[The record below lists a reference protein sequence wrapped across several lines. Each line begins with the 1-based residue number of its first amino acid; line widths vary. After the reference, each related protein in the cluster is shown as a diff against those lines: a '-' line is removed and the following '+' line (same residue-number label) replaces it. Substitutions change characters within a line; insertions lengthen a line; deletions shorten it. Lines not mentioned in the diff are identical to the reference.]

1 MNSDEIDQK
10 QLKVYRDDFLKLSRL
25 RFGRMEST
33 MSMKQADCLK
43 LLPLLFHVNHPML
56 PGYVD
61 RQTPSGLPNYS
72 PSKIEKTIAKT
83 ISQSFLY
90 KPRAHLSYKISSLF
104 LMGSMGTLAQ
114 SYSSDIDLWICLGE
128 ALPNKLLVKLKQKAT
143 HIKEWLASIGI
154 ELNFYCVNSDDF
166 SRKKNKTLEVDS
178 CGNTQNYLLL
188 DEFYRTSVWLAGR
201 WPLWW
206 VIPEDKDY
214 PDYAKRLVEQKH
226 IDALDWIDFGEVKTI
241 PAAEYFSAALWQL
254 YKAIESPYKSSVKLL
269 VLEVYAQLHPCTGVL
284 SNQLKAH
291 VFNGDV
297 LKQEL
302 DPYLQILFF
311 AQNALKNNSK
321 RLEFLRRAFYLKA
334 NLKITNNKTRKSNWR
349 YKLIHRLVED
359 WGWKPERLDYLNRH
373 HRWNI
378 HEVKGE
384 RTDLIKEL
392 TNSYHFLSG
401 FSRVQG
407 VIDRVAKNEL
417 LSLGRRLY
425 SNFERRAG
433 KIERVNTG
441 IVKDSFESGVT
452 LLQEKNKWSLY
463 LGHIQ
468 QKSKRLHQTAFEGR
482 SLFECICWGC
492 FNEIISR
499 NTRLHVYQRD
509 DCLNLQL
516 ANDINRDLLKL
527 IKIFNA
533 LGGQQN
539 FDKEAKT
546 IGFGIFIN
554 TQNDP
559 LSKEKQEDLY
569 HIANQS
575 DCFNWAEGKVNLA
588 SQFDVVF
595 LNSWGEL
602 TTQVFE
608 GDTAWIEFFAQ
619 YNNDIDLSNGDY
631 PIYCRRL
638 VQKEI
643 LIDRVRGGLLKWQQL
658 VANSNRSGYAN
669 RHIMSI
675 KGNWLLAD
683 IYQSTVKYEL
693 YSSFTRLYGGLSVS
707 CHGGA
712 HAKIHLDPHAKASRF
727 CERVFKRR
735 LPTGLDFYLHQ
746 RQRGS
751 IEVLV
756 VSFSG
761 CVHHQIHKK
770 SDRDQVIGHYQQF
783 FDKIQNR
790 NLLNHGLLE
799 TICYYEFVEKISKKA
814 AHFKPVELQPVSA
827 MQQFLLVQAI
837 AVSDRSRPMINNQ
850 VNRASTKSNR
860 VVFDLFTAESSFSCV
875 EYGDLA
881 YQKLQKQLL
890 KMREKNADY
899 PIFLTDLDLSAV
911 LSKVSII
918 EALGFKKEIER
929 KLNKGLS

>member
-1 MNSDEIDQK
+1 VNSDEIDQK

-25 RFGRMEST
+25 RFSRMESA

-61 RQTPSGLPNYS
+61 RLTPCGLPNYS
-72 PSKIEKTIAKT
+72 PSKLEKTIAKT
-83 ISQSFLY
+83 VSQSFKY

-114 SYSSDIDLWICLGE
+114 SYSSDIDLWICLSE
-128 ALPNKLLVKLKQKAT
+128 ALPNKLLGKLKQKASN
-143 HIKEWLASIGI
+143 IKEWFATLGI

-178 CGNTQNYLLL
+178 CGNTQNHLLL

-206 VIPEDKDY
+206 IIPESEDY
-214 PDYAKRLVEQKH
+214 SKYAERLVQQKH
-226 IDALDWIDFGEVKTI
+226 IDHLDWVDFGEVKTI

-284 SNQLKAH
+284 SNQLKAQ
-291 VFNGDV
+291 VFIGDV

-302 DPYLQILFF
+302 DPYLQILVF
-311 AQNALKNNSK
+311 AEAALQNKPK

-334 NLKITNNKTRKSNWR
+334 NLKITIGKKRKPNWR
-349 YKLIHRLVED
+349 YELIHKKVED
-359 WGWKPERLDYLNRH
+359 WGWKAERLDYLNRH
-373 HRWNI
+373 HQWDI
-378 HEVKGE
+378 HQVKRE
-384 RTDLIKEL
+384 RIDLIKEL

-452 LLQEKNKWSLY
+452 LLQEKGKWSLY

-482 SLFECICWGC
+482 SLFECLCWGC
-492 FNEIISR
+492 FNELISH

-527 IKIFNA
+527 IANFNT
-533 LGGQQN
+533 LGAQQN
-539 FDKEAKT
+539 FDKEAKI

-554 TQNDP
+554 SENDP
-559 LSKEKQEDLY
+559 LSQEKQEGLY
-569 HIANQS
+569 HVAAKS
-575 DCFNWAEGKVNLA
+575 DYFSWAGGEVNLA

-595 LNSWGEL
+595 LNSWGEI
-602 TTQVFE
+602 TTQLFL
-608 GDTAWIEFFAQ
+608 GDTAWIDFFAQ
-619 YNNDIDLSNGDY
+619 HHGEIDLSGSNY

-638 VQKEI
+638 VQKEP
-643 LIDRVRGGLLKWQQL
+643 LIDRVRGVLLKWQQL
-658 VANSNRSGYAN
+658 LANSNRSGYSN
-669 RHIMSI
+669 RHIMII
-675 KGNWLLAD
+675 KERWLLVD
-683 IYQSTVKYEL
+683 L
-693 YSSFTRLYGGLSVS
+693 Y
-707 CHGGA
+707 
-712 HAKIHLDPHAKASRF
+712 
-727 CERVFKRR
+727 
-735 LPTGLDFYLHQ
+735 
-746 RQRGS
+746 
-751 IEVLV
+751 
-756 VSFSG
+756 
-761 CVHHQIHKK
+761 
-770 SDRDQVIGHYQQF
+770 
-783 FDKIQNR
+783 
-790 NLLNHGLLE
+790 
-799 TICYYEFVEKISKKA
+799 
-814 AHFKPVELQPVSA
+814 
-827 MQQFLLVQAI
+827 
-837 AVSDRSRPMINNQ
+837 
-850 VNRASTKSNR
+850 
-860 VVFDLFTAESSFSCV
+860 
-875 EYGDLA
+875 
-881 YQKLQKQLL
+881 
-890 KMREKNADY
+890 
-899 PIFLTDLDLSAV
+899 TD
-911 LSKVSII
+911 
-918 EALGFKKEIER
+918 
-929 KLNKGLS
+929 